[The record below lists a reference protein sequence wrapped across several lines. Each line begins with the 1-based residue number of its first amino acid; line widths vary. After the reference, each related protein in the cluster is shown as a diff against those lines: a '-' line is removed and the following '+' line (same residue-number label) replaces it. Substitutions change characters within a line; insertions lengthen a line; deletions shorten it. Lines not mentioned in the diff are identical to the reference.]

1 MAMSNNQRVYIYI
14 YTYISVYVYVYIY
27 LSLSEVWMTCSIK
40 KYRYVLILGFLT
52 RIYHDKA
59 SLKLSKSCWIPESN
73 MSMDCG
79 QV

>member
-1 MAMSNNQRVYIYI
+1 MRVYIYI
-14 YTYISVYVYVYIY
+14 YVYVYVYCVYICIY
-27 LSLSEVWMTCSIK
+27 VCVCVFLEVWMTCSIK
-40 KYRYVLILGFLT
+40 KYRYVLIPGFLT